1 MIGGDVIGIDLGT
14 TYSCVAVSID
24 GNIEIIPNDQGNRI
38 TPSFVAFSDYN
49 SELLVGEAAKNQA
62 ALNPTH
68 TIFDIKRLIG
78 KKFDDPE
85 VQRDLNYLPYTVV
98 NKDGKPCVQL
108 QLKSPPGEEIQIR
121 AFTPEEISTMV
132 LGKMK
137 ETAESYLGN
146 PIAGVVITVPAYFND
161 AQRRATKEAGKIVG
175 LNVLRIINEPTAA
188 TIAYGMSRKSHRR
201 GKRKILVYNLG
212 GGTFD
217 VSLMDIEDGVFEV
230 KATGGDTN
238 LGGGDFDKRVMEYFI
253 NLIKTKHNKDVG
265 GDRKALGKLRKEC
278 ERVKRT
284 LSNQSEVRVEIDSL
298 IDGMDFSESLSRA
311 KFEELNMDLFEK
323 TLDVVKKTMED
334 GNVEKRVIEEI
345 VLVGGSS
352 RIHKLREMLKD
363 MFDGKDLNKCV
374 NPDEAVAYG
383 AALLGAKLSG
393 NAAFSSSFT
402 FSDVTPLS
410 LGVDIRSDLMS
421 VIVPKNTIFPREMSK
436 CYKTT
441 DDLQTTMDFKV
452 YQGER
457 PFVKDCIELGYISLE
472 GLTPAP
478 RKITKVRVS
487 FEIDEDGI
495 LTVTANEEKC
505 LKDESKSKS
514 ITISSY
520 KLNVNAKEVAS
531 ILQEVK
537 QLVEED
543 NKEKERIVAGL
554 ALERLIY
561 DVKTEVNNSNNNKGD
576 KKTTLVNALE
586 EASRWYNANVN
597 ASKEDYE
604 EMKLRLSKQMD
615 S

>member
-1 MIGGDVIGIDLGT
+1 
-14 TYSCVAVSID
+14 
-24 GNIEIIPNDQGNRI
+24 
-38 TPSFVAFSDYN
+38 
-49 SELLVGEAAKNQA
+49 
-62 ALNPTH
+62 
-68 TIFDIKRLIG
+68 
-78 KKFDDPE
+78 
-85 VQRDLNYLPYTVV
+85 
-98 NKDGKPCVQL
+98 
-108 QLKSPPGEEIQIR
+108 
-121 AFTPEEISTMV
+121 MV

-217 VSLMDIEDGVFEV
+217 VSLMDIEDGVFE
-230 KATGGDTN
+230 
-238 LGGGDFDKRVMEYFI
+238 
-253 NLIKTKHNKDVG
+253 TKHNKDVG

-383 AALLGAKLSG
+383 
-393 NAAFSSSFT
+393 FT

>member
-1 MIGGDVIGIDLGT
+1 
-14 TYSCVAVSID
+14 
-24 GNIEIIPNDQGNRI
+24 
-38 TPSFVAFSDYN
+38 
-49 SELLVGEAAKNQA
+49 
-62 ALNPTH
+62 
-68 TIFDIKRLIG
+68 
-78 KKFDDPE
+78 
-85 VQRDLNYLPYTVV
+85 
-98 NKDGKPCVQL
+98 
-108 QLKSPPGEEIQIR
+108 
-121 AFTPEEISTMV
+121 MV

-146 PIAGVVITVPAYFND
+146 PIAGAVITVPAYFND

-175 LNVLRIINEPTAA
+175 LIVLRIINEPTAA
-188 TIAYGMSRKSHRR
+188 AIAYGLSRKSHRR
-201 GKRKILVYNLG
+201 GKRKILVYDLG

-217 VSLMDIEDGVFEV
+217 VSLMDIEDGVFE
-230 KATGGDTN
+230 
-238 LGGGDFDKRVMEYFI
+238 
-253 NLIKTKHNKDVG
+253 HNKDVV

-298 IDGMDFSESLSRA
+298 IDGMDFTESLSRA
-311 KFEELNMDLFEK
+311 KFEELNMDMFEK

-334 GNVEKRVIEEI
+334 GNVEKREIEEI

-352 RIHKLREMLKD
+352 RIPKLREMLKD

-393 NAAFSSSFT
+393 NAAFSSIPGFT

-410 LGVDIRSDLMS
+410 LGVDIRGNLMS
-421 VIVPKNTIFPREMSK
+421 VIVPKNTIFPTKMSK
-436 CYKTT
+436 NYMTT
-441 DDLQTTMDFKV
+441 DDLQTTMAFKSIINMKWITNMKW
-452 YQGER
+452 
-457 PFVKDCIELGYISLE
+457 PFIKDCIQLGCISLE

-478 RKITKVRVS
+478 RNITIVRVS

-531 ILQEVK
+531 ILQEAK

-604 EMKLRLSKQMD
+604 DMKLRLSKQMD

>member
-24 GNIEIIPNDQGNRI
+24 GNRI

-98 NKDGKPCVQL
+98 NKD
-108 QLKSPPGEEIQIR
+108 
-121 AFTPEEISTMV
+121 
-132 LGKMK
+132 
-137 ETAESYLGN
+137 AESYLGN

-201 GKRKILVYNLG
+201 GK
-212 GGTFD
+212 
-217 VSLMDIEDGVFEV
+217 SLMDIEDGVFEV

-393 NAAFSSSFT
+393 NAAFSSIPGFT

-421 VIVPKNTIFPREMSK
+421 VIVPKNTIFPRGGNRAGPPG
-436 CYKTT
+436 C
-441 DDLQTTMDFKV
+441 LFHQPWP
-452 YQGER
+452 G
-457 PFVKDCIELGYISLE
+457 
-472 GLTPAP
+472 P
-478 RKITKVRVS
+478 R
-487 FEIDEDGI
+487 
-495 LTVTANEEKC
+495 
-505 LKDESKSKS
+505 
-514 ITISSY
+514 
-520 KLNVNAKEVAS
+520 
-531 ILQEVK
+531 
-537 QLVEED
+537 
-543 NKEKERIVAGL
+543 
-554 ALERLIY
+554 
-561 DVKTEVNNSNNNKGD
+561 
-576 KKTTLVNALE
+576 
-586 EASRWYNANVN
+586 
-597 ASKEDYE
+597 
-604 EMKLRLSKQMD
+604 
-615 S
+615 

>member
-1 MIGGDVIGIDLGT
+1 ME
-14 TYSCVAVSID
+14 YS
-24 GNIEIIPNDQGNRI
+24 
-38 TPSFVAFSDYN
+38 
-49 SELLVGEAAKNQA
+49 
-62 ALNPTH
+62 
-68 TIFDIKRLIG
+68 RL
-78 KKFDDPE
+78 
-85 VQRDLNYLPYTVV
+85 R
-98 NKDGKPCVQL
+98 
-108 QLKSPPGEEIQIR
+108 SP
-121 AFTPEEISTMV
+121 V
-132 LGKMK
+132 
-137 ETAESYLGN
+137 
-146 PIAGVVITVPAYFND
+146 
-161 AQRRATKEAGKIVG
+161 
-175 LNVLRIINEPTAA
+175 
-188 TIAYGMSRKSHRR
+188 
-201 GKRKILVYNLG
+201 
-212 GGTFD
+212 
-217 VSLMDIEDGVFEV
+217 
-230 KATGGDTN
+230 GDTN
-238 LGGGDFDKRVMEYFI
+238 LGGGDFDKRVMKYFI
-253 NLIKTKHNKDVG
+253 NLIKTKHNKDVV

-298 IDGMDFSESLSRA
+298 IDGMDFTESLSRA
-311 KFEELNMDLFEK
+311 KFEELNMDMFEK

-334 GNVEKRVIEEI
+334 GNVEKREIEEI

-352 RIHKLREMLKD
+352 RIPKLREMLKD

-393 NAAFSSSFT
+393 NAAFSSIPGFT

-410 LGVDIRSDLMS
+410 LGVDIRGNLMS
-421 VIVPKNTIFPREMSK
+421 VIVPKNTIFPTKMSK
-436 CYKTT
+436 NYMTT
-441 DDLQTTMDFKV
+441 DDLQTTMAFKW
-452 YQGER
+452 
-457 PFVKDCIELGYISLE
+457 PFIKDCIQLGCISLE

-478 RKITKVRVS
+478 RNITIVRVS

-531 ILQEVK
+531 ILQEAK

-604 EMKLRLSKQMD
+604 DMKLRLSKQMD

>member
-1 MIGGDVIGIDLGT
+1 
-14 TYSCVAVSID
+14 
-24 GNIEIIPNDQGNRI
+24 
-38 TPSFVAFSDYN
+38 
-49 SELLVGEAAKNQA
+49 
-62 ALNPTH
+62 
-68 TIFDIKRLIG
+68 
-78 KKFDDPE
+78 
-85 VQRDLNYLPYTVV
+85 
-98 NKDGKPCVQL
+98 
-108 QLKSPPGEEIQIR
+108 
-121 AFTPEEISTMV
+121 MV

-175 LNVLRIINEPTAA
+175 LN
-188 TIAYGMSRKSHRR
+188 
-201 GKRKILVYNLG
+201 VYNLG

-393 NAAFSSSFT
+393 NAAFSSIRFT

>member
-1 MIGGDVIGIDLGT
+1 
-14 TYSCVAVSID
+14 
-24 GNIEIIPNDQGNRI
+24 
-38 TPSFVAFSDYN
+38 
-49 SELLVGEAAKNQA
+49 
-62 ALNPTH
+62 
-68 TIFDIKRLIG
+68 
-78 KKFDDPE
+78 
-85 VQRDLNYLPYTVV
+85 
-98 NKDGKPCVQL
+98 
-108 QLKSPPGEEIQIR
+108 
-121 AFTPEEISTMV
+121 MV

-146 PIAGVVITVPAYFND
+146 PIAGAVITVPAYFND

-175 LNVLRIINEPTAA
+175 LIVLRIINEPTAA
-188 TIAYGMSRKSHRR
+188 AIAYGLSRKSHRR
-201 GKRKILVYNLG
+201 GKRKILVYDLG

-217 VSLMDIEDGVFEV
+217 VSLMDIEDGVFE
-230 KATGGDTN
+230 
-238 LGGGDFDKRVMEYFI
+238 
-253 NLIKTKHNKDVG
+253 HNKDVV

-298 IDGMDFSESLSRA
+298 IDGMDFTESLSRA
-311 KFEELNMDLFEK
+311 KFEELNMDMFEK

-334 GNVEKRVIEEI
+334 GNVEKREIEEI

-352 RIHKLREMLKD
+352 RIPKLREMLKD

-393 NAAFSSSFT
+393 NAAFSSIPGFT

-410 LGVDIRSDLMS
+410 LGVDIR
-421 VIVPKNTIFPREMSK
+421 
-436 CYKTT
+436 
-441 DDLQTTMDFKV
+441 
-452 YQGER
+452 
-457 PFVKDCIELGYISLE
+457 

-478 RKITKVRVS
+478 RNITIVRVS

-531 ILQEVK
+531 ILQEAK

-604 EMKLRLSKQMD
+604 DMKLRLSKQMD

>member
-85 VQRDLNYLPYTVV
+85 VQRDLNYLPYTV
-98 NKDGKPCVQL
+98 
-108 QLKSPPGEEIQIR
+108 LKSPPGEEIQIR

-238 LGGGDFDKRVMEYFI
+238 LGGGDFDN

-393 NAAFSSSFT
+393 NAAFSSIPGFT

-421 VIVPKNTIFPREMSK
+421 VIVPKNTIFPRGGNRAGPPG
-436 CYKTT
+436 C
-441 DDLQTTMDFKV
+441 LFHQPWP
-452 YQGER
+452 G
-457 PFVKDCIELGYISLE
+457 
-472 GLTPAP
+472 P
-478 RKITKVRVS
+478 R
-487 FEIDEDGI
+487 
-495 LTVTANEEKC
+495 
-505 LKDESKSKS
+505 
-514 ITISSY
+514 
-520 KLNVNAKEVAS
+520 
-531 ILQEVK
+531 
-537 QLVEED
+537 
-543 NKEKERIVAGL
+543 
-554 ALERLIY
+554 
-561 DVKTEVNNSNNNKGD
+561 
-576 KKTTLVNALE
+576 
-586 EASRWYNANVN
+586 
-597 ASKEDYE
+597 
-604 EMKLRLSKQMD
+604 
-615 S
+615 